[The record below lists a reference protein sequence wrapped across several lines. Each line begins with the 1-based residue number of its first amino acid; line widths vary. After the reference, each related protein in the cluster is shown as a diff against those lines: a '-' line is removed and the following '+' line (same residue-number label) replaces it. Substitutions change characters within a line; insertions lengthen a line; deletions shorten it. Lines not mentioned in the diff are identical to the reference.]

1 MNALSTI
8 DSGKKSTK
16 NLRIWNDDIFVDYY
30 NNYYNDLNSKEL
42 DKDFSHELNVLVKA
56 LGKLNDSEKKALI
69 NLLAKVIEHYL
80 EQKIDKE
87 IDYSFKKILK
97 F

>member
-1 MNALSTI
+1 MKELLATQKE
-8 DSGKKSTK
+8 KKSPK
-16 NLRIWNDDIFVDYY
+16 HLRIWNDDIFVDYY
-30 NNYYNDLNSKEL
+30 HNYYNDLTSKEL

-56 LGKLNDSEKKALI
+56 MSKLNDPEKKALI

-80 EQKIDKE
+80 VQKFDKE
-87 IDYSFKKILK
+87 LDLSFNKILK